1 MLKKLIFLL
10 AVLLAA
16 PLSMNAQGNLP
27 DGNYRLAL
35 ITNPASEQ
43 TMALIKVE
51 TKDGK
56 QTGSL
61 LAAPPRSQVSLKD
74 FNSNGKEVVVTLSNG
89 LTFTSA
95 SAGPEKSILGTF
107 ANDSFSYRG
116 KLAPTDKTELAANDA
131 VVRVT
136 VPQAFTQAQTLNNKP
151 LMLRFQAQQE
161 KDADK
166 KKELQDQIPAAQKE
180 ADEKVA
186 GLYKE
191 VIEKNSDSPAA
202 FDAANNLLGM
212 ATKAKIDVA
221 EASKLVKIIEAKAS
235 PFGPNYVRFALMQA
249 ANTLLRQKGL
259 ESAALEVLEPVY
271 KGLSEKTPASQ
282 QQPVLASYA
291 QALKASN
298 KTGEL
303 KAVEAR
309 LEKLEGELDREYLAS
324 VPPFKPVKYTGR
336 KEAEANQ
343 VAVLE
348 LFTGAQCPPCVAADV
363 AFDGLEKA
371 YSHKDLVLIQYHMHI
386 PGPDPL
392 TNRDSEARFKY
403 YQKHFAG
410 EIRGTPSTIF
420 NGKAAAG
427 GGGGMAN
434 SEGKFKEYSKLIN
447 PILEKTTPIK
457 VNGTASRNGDKI
469 DINVDVYG
477 AEGSDDLKLRL
488 IVVEDS
494 IKYVGGNKLRFHHQ
508 VVRAMPGG
516 AEGIA
521 IKDKNFK
528 HHETA
533 DVSKIRAELTKYLD
547 DYAANRPFPNA
558 NRPLDMKNL
567 KVIAIVQNDKNAEIL
582 QAIQLDVDGKVA
594 AK

>member
-10 AVLLAA
+10 AVVLTA
-16 PLSMNAQGNLP
+16 PLTLNAQGNLP
-27 DGNYRLAL
+27 DGNYRLAI
-35 ITNPASEQ
+35 ITSPASEQ

-56 QTGSL
+56 QQGTL
-61 LAAPPRSQVSLKD
+61 LAAPPRSQVAVKD
-74 FNSNGKEVVVTLSNG
+74 FKSNSKEVVVTLSNG
-89 LTFTSA
+89 LTFTSG
-95 SAGPEKSILGTF
+95 SAGPEKSVLGTF
-107 ANDSFSYRG
+107 ANDSFAYRG
-116 KLAPTDKTELAANDA
+116 KLSPTDKTEIAANEVA
-131 VVRVT
+131 VRVT
-136 VPQAFTQAQTLNNKP
+136 VPEAFTKAMTLNAKP
-151 LMLRFQAQQE
+151 MQLRFQAQQE

-180 ADEKVA
+180 ADEKVS

-191 VIEKNSDSPAA
+191 VIEKNSDSLAA
-202 FDAANNLLGM
+202 LDAASNLLGM
-212 ATKAKIDVA
+212 ATKAKIDMA
-221 EASKLVKIIEAKAS
+221 EAGKLVKIIEAQAR
-235 PFGPNYVRFALMQA
+235 PFGPGYMRFAVMNA
-249 ANTLLRQKGL
+249 ANALLRQKGL
-259 ESAALEVLEPVY
+259 ESVAVEVLEPIY
-271 KGLSEKTPASQ
+271 KELSEKTPASQ
-282 QQPVLASYA
+282 QQPILASYV
-291 QALKASN
+291 QALKAAN

-303 KAVEAR
+303 KTVEAR
-309 LEKLEGELDREYLAS
+309 LEKLEGELDREYLAT
-324 VPPFKPVKYTGR
+324 VPPFKPTKFAGR
-336 KEAEANQ
+336 KESEANQ

-392 TNRDSEARFKY
+392 TNKDTIARWDY
-403 YQKHFAG
+403 YSKHFPG
-410 EIRGTPSTIF
+410 KIRGTPSTLF
-420 NGKAAAG
+420 NGTPEAG

-477 AEGSDDLKLRL
+477 AEGNDDLKLRL
-488 IVVEDS
+488 LVVEES
-494 IKYVGGNKLRFHHQ
+494 IKYVGSNKLRFHHQ

-547 DYAANRPFPNA
+547 DYAASRPFPNA

-582 QAIQLDVDGKVA
+582 QAVQLDVDGKVA

>member
-10 AVLLAA
+10 AVLLTA
-16 PLSMNAQGNLP
+16 PLSTNAQGNLP
-27 DGNYRLAL
+27 DGNYQLAI
-35 ITNPASEQ
+35 ITSPVSEQ
-43 TMALIKVE
+43 AMALIKLE

-56 QTGSL
+56 QTASI
-61 LAAPPRSQVSLKD
+61 LAVPPRSNVALKE
-74 FNSNGKEVVVTLSNG
+74 FKSNGKEVVIGLSNG

-95 SAGPEKSILGTF
+95 SAGKDKSILGSFAFDTTF
-107 ANDSFSYRG
+107 YRA
-116 KLAPTDKTELAANDA
+116 KLSPTDKEEITASEAN
-131 VVRVT
+131 VRVT
-136 VPQAFTQAQTLNNKP
+136 VPKEFTQAMTLNNKP
-151 LMLRFQAQQE
+151 QMLRFQAQRE

-191 VIEKNSDSPAA
+191 VIEKHGDSPAA
-202 FDAANNLLGM
+202 LDAANSLLNM
-212 ATKAKIDVA
+212 AAKSKLDIA
-221 EASKLVKIIEAKAS
+221 EASKLVKIIETKAR
-235 PFGPNYVRFALMQA
+235 PFGPGYFRFAIMQA

-259 ESAALEVLEPVY
+259 ESVALEVLEPIY
-271 KGLSEKTPASQ
+271 KSLSDKAPASQ
-282 QQPVLASYA
+282 QQPILASYV
-291 QALKASN
+291 QALKANN
-298 KTGEL
+298 KTSEL
-303 KAVEAR
+303 KTVEAR
-309 LEKLEGELDREYLAS
+309 LEKLEGELDREYLAT
-324 VPPFKPVKYTGR
+324 VPPFKPDKFTGR
-336 KEAEANQ
+336 KESEANQ
-343 VAVLE
+343 VAVME

-371 YSHKDLVLIQYHMHI
+371 YAHKDLILIQYHMHI

-392 TNRDSEARFKY
+392 TNKDTIARWDY
-403 YQKHFAG
+403 YRKFFPK
-410 EIRGTPSTIF
+410 EIGGTPSTLF
-420 NGKAAAG
+420 NGKPEAG

-434 SEGKFKEYSKLIN
+434 SEGKFKEYVKHID
-447 PILEKTTPIK
+447 PILEKSTPVK

-477 AEGSDDLKLRL
+477 AEGNEDLKLRL
-488 IVVEDS
+488 LVVEEA

-516 AEGIA
+516 AAGVA

-547 DYAANRPFPNA
+547 EYATDHTFPNA
-558 NRPLDMKNL
+558 NRPLDMKHL
-567 KVIAIVQNDKNAEIL
+567 KVIAIVQNDKNGEIL
-582 QAIQLDVDGKVA
+582 QACQLDVDGKVA

>member
-16 PLSMNAQGNLP
+16 PLSANAQGNIP

-35 ITNPASEQ
+35 ITNPSSEQ
-43 TMALIKVE
+43 TMALIKIE

-56 QTGSL
+56 QTGTL
-61 LAAPPRSQVSLKD
+61 LAAPPRSQMALKE
-74 FNSNGKEVVVTLSNG
+74 FKSNGKEVVIGLSNG

-95 SAGPEKSILGTF
+95 NAGADKSVLGSF
-107 ANDSFSYRG
+107 VADSFAYRG
-116 KLAPTDKTELAANDA
+116 KLTPTDKEELAANDMM
-131 VVRVT
+131 VRVT
-136 VPQAFTQAQTLNNKP
+136 VPQAFSQAMTLSNKP
-151 LMLRFQAQQE
+151 MQLRFQVQQE

-166 KKELQDQIPAAQKE
+166 KKELQEKMAEAQKE

-191 VIEKNSDSPAA
+191 VIEKDSDSPVAL
-202 FDAANNLLGM
+202 DAANNLLGM
-212 ATKAKIDVA
+212 ASKAKVDIA
-221 EASKLVKIIEAKAS
+221 EAGKLVKMIEAKAR
-235 PFGPNYVRFALMQA
+235 PFGPGYVRFAVMQA

-259 ESAALEVLEPVY
+259 ESVALDVLEPIY
-271 KGLSEKTPASQ
+271 KDLSEKTPASQ
-282 QQPVLASYA
+282 QQPILASYV
-291 QALKASN
+291 QALKAGNRTS
-298 KTGEL
+298 EL
-303 KAVEAR
+303 KTVEAR
-309 LEKLEGELDREYLAS
+309 LEKVEGELDREYLAT
-324 VPPFKPVKYTGR
+324 VPPFKPAKYSGR
-336 KEAEANQ
+336 KESEANQ

-363 AFDGLEKA
+363 AFDALEKA

-392 TNRDSEARFKY
+392 TNRDTEARFKY

-410 EIRGTPSTIF
+410 EIRGTPSTLF
-420 NGKAAAG
+420 NGKSAAG

-434 SEGKFKEYSKLIN
+434 SEVKFKEYSNLIN

-457 VNGTASRNGDKI
+457 VNGTASRSGDKI

-477 AEGSDDLKLRL
+477 AEGNDDLKLRL
-488 IVVEDS
+488 IVVEES

-547 DYAANRPFPNA
+547 DYAANRPFPNT

>member
-1 MLKKLIFLL
+1 MLKKLILLL
-10 AVLLAA
+10 AVLMAA
-16 PLSMNAQGNLP
+16 PVTLFAQGNLP

-35 ITNPASEQ
+35 ITNPTSEQ

-51 TKDGK
+51 TKEGK
-56 QTGSL
+56 QSASL
-61 LAAPPRSQVSLKD
+61 IAAPPRSQVAVKD
-74 FNSNGKEVVVTLSNG
+74 FMSQGKEVVITLSNG
-89 LTFTSA
+89 MTFTSA
-95 SAGPEKSILGTF
+95 SSDPAKSLLGTF
-107 ANDSFSYRG
+107 ANDSFAYRG
-116 KLAPTDKTELAANDA
+116 KLVPTDKTELAPNE
-131 VVRVT
+131 VMVRVDA
-136 VPQAFTQAQTLNNKP
+136 PAAFTKAMTLNNKP
-151 LMLRFQAQQE
+151 MMLRFQAQQE

-166 KKELQDQIPAAQKE
+166 KKELQEQIPTAQKE
-180 ADEKVA
+180 ADEKVP

-191 VIEKNSDSPAA
+191 VVEKNSDSPAA
-202 FDAANNLLGM
+202 LDAANNLLGM
-212 ATKAKIDVA
+212 ASKAKIDVA
-221 EASKLVKIIEAKAS
+221 EASKLVKIIEAKAA
-235 PFGPNYVRFALMQA
+235 PFGPHYVRFALMNA
-249 ANTLLRQKGL
+249 ANTLLRQKGM
-259 ESAALEVLEPVY
+259 ETVALEVLEPIY
-271 KGLSEKTPASQ
+271 KNLSEKTPASQ
-282 QQPVLASYA
+282 QQPVLASYL
-291 QALKASN
+291 QALKAAN
-298 KTGEL
+298 KTNEL
-303 KAVEAR
+303 KTVEAR
-309 LEKLEGELDREYLAS
+309 LEKLEGELDREYLAT
-324 VPPFKPVKYTGR
+324 VPPFKPTKFAGR
-336 KEAEANQ
+336 KDNEANQ

-392 TNRDSEARFKY
+392 TNKDSIARWDY
-403 YQKHFAG
+403 YSKHFPG
-410 EIRGTPSTIF
+410 KIRGTPSTLF
-420 NGKAAAG
+420 NGTPDAG

-434 SEGKFKEYSKLIN
+434 SEGKFKEYAKLIN

-457 VNGTASRNGDKI
+457 INGTASRNGDKI

-477 AEGSDDLKLRL
+477 AEGNDDLKLRL
-488 IVVEDS
+488 FVVEES

-516 AEGIA
+516 AQGVA

-528 HHETA
+528 HHEIA
-533 DVSKIRAELTKYLD
+533 DVSKIRAELTKYLE